1 MATGDKDSIRRGY
14 VLEQTNGRY
23 RATSLSTVGE
33 LHFQLLSTPRTIV
46 LPGQLNEATIQVLT
60 SYGVPHQFL
69 KAHLEG
75 AEYSWRGSRP
85 QDATAAYFWE
95 MPQFVRCCGKCTTED
110 FAYITDSRGPVVMLN
125 VSLWVAKQRGISI
138 LLVQRSITNCQETEV
153 RTDSSLEDELRE
165 KLPHAGLDISITD
178 YINQLAYERWVEH
191 IAELSIETTFS
202 DLIWESMGAIE
213 QNLDTARYIASEG
226 GALYL
231 ADEHAWEGILRRL
244 DRRMRCI

>member
-1 MATGDKDSIRRGY
+1 
-14 VLEQTNGRY
+14 
-23 RATSLSTVGE
+23 
-33 LHFQLLSTPRTIV
+33 
-46 LPGQLNEATIQVLT
+46 
-60 SYGVPHQFL
+60 
-69 KAHLEG
+69 
-75 AEYSWRGSRP
+75 
-85 QDATAAYFWE
+85 
-95 MPQFVRCCGKCTTED
+95 
-110 FAYITDSRGPVVMLN
+110 MLN

-165 KLPHAGLDISITD
+165 KLPHAGLDISIKD
-178 YINQLAYERWVEH
+178 YINQLAYERWVEY

-231 ADEHAWEGILRRL
+231 ADEHAWEGVLRRL